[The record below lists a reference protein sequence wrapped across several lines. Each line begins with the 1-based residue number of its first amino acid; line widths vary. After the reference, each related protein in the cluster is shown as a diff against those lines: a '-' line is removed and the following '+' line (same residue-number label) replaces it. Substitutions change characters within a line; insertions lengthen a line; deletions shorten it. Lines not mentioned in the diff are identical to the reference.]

1 MRPGTPTIS
10 RGPIWSRHGEWR
22 NSRTSRTTHCGVTP
36 SATSDATFSDT
47 TVDISRA
54 ASCGVTQILVTPQG
68 LARPKGLLL
77 AILVG
82 VGLILK
88 F

>member
-22 NSRTSRTTHCGVTP
+22 NSHTSRATHCGVPP
-36 SATSDATFSDT
+36 SATSDAIFSDA
-47 TVDISRA
+47 TVDISHA
-54 ASCGVTQILVTPQG
+54 ISCGVTQILVTRRG

-82 VGLILK
+82 EGLILK